1 MASVMKSEDFLINTN
16 MKKKTPDISKH
27 LATSRTIN

>member
-16 MKKKTPDISKH
+16 MKKTPDISKH